1 MVLSI
6 VVFYSERSDYRIK
19 REGHRAVLMVEKK
32 KSMDTRKDPDKMK

>member
-19 REGHRAVLMVEKK
+19 RKGYRAVLMVEKK
-32 KSMDTRKDPDKMK
+32 KSMDTRKDPYKMK